1 MMKKISRKTLNRSFL
16 NWFYGNLTCFSQEH
30 MQTFGYLCSMLPIVN
45 ELYEKAEERKKA
57 MSTYS
62 AFFNTEPQ
70 VGALVVGM
78 TAGLEE
84 ARAKTENEDRAKNAA
99 VNQLKSAEAEKLKR
113 IRAARELVRVRITCM
128 NPLKKEYE
136 GEFFSVGNSEI
147 PTITKFVQFERE
159 YHVPRIMLNMIRN
172 KKYQMFVEERT
183 PNGGK
188 IKRGKLVREYA
199 IEELPPLTANE
210 LQELKQR
217 QLMAQGSAQN

>member
-1 MMKKISRKTLNRSFL
+1 MSNDQVQDIDTQDVEIQEDE
-16 NWFYGNLTCFSQEH
+16 LTVLKRQADIMGVRYHPSIGVE
-30 MQTFGYLCSMLPIVN
+30 
-45 ELYEKAEERKKA
+45 
-57 MSTYS
+57 
-62 AFFNTEPQ
+62 
-70 VGALVVGM
+70 ALR
-78 TAGLEE
+78 TKLEE
-84 ARAKTENEDRAKNAA
+84 ARAKTEIEDRAKNAA

-147 PTITKFVQFERE
+147 PTITKYVLFERD

-183 PNGGK
+183 PGGGK

-199 IEELPPLTANE
+199 VEELPPLTAAE

>member
-1 MMKKISRKTLNRSFL
+1 MSNDQVQDIDTQDVEIQEDE
-16 NWFYGNLTCFSQEH
+16 LTVLKRQADIMGVRYHPSIGVE
-30 MQTFGYLCSMLPIVN
+30 
-45 ELYEKAEERKKA
+45 
-57 MSTYS
+57 
-62 AFFNTEPQ
+62 
-70 VGALVVGM
+70 ALR
-78 TAGLEE
+78 AKLEE
-84 ARAKTENEDRAKNAA
+84 ARSKTESEDRAKNAA

-136 GEFFSVGNSEI
+136 GEIFSVGNSEI

-172 KKYQMFVEERT
+172 RKYQTFIEERT

-188 IKRGKLVREYA
+188 VKRGKLVREYA
-199 IEELPPLTANE
+199 IEELPPLTATE

>member
-1 MMKKISRKTLNRSFL
+1 MSNDQVQDIDTQDVEIQEDE
-16 NWFYGNLTCFSQEH
+16 LTVLKRQADIMGVRYHPSIGVE
-30 MQTFGYLCSMLPIVN
+30 
-45 ELYEKAEERKKA
+45 
-57 MSTYS
+57 
-62 AFFNTEPQ
+62 
-70 VGALVVGM
+70 ALR
-78 TAGLEE
+78 AKLEE
-84 ARAKTENEDRAKNAA
+84 ARSKTENEDRAKNAA

-136 GEFFSVGNSEI
+136 GEIFSVGNSEI

-172 KKYQMFVEERT
+172 RKYQTFFEERT

-188 IKRGKLVREYA
+188 VKRGKLIREYA
-199 IEELPPLTANE
+199 VEELPPLTATE

>member
-1 MMKKISRKTLNRSFL
+1 MSNDQVQDIDTQDVEIQEDE
-16 NWFYGNLTCFSQEH
+16 LTVLKRQADIMGVRYHPSIGVE
-30 MQTFGYLCSMLPIVN
+30 
-45 ELYEKAEERKKA
+45 
-57 MSTYS
+57 
-62 AFFNTEPQ
+62 
-70 VGALVVGM
+70 ALR
-78 TAGLEE
+78 AKLEE

-136 GEFFSVGNSEI
+136 GEIFSVGNSEI

-172 KKYQMFVEERT
+172 RKYQTFFEERT

-188 IKRGKLVREYA
+188 VKRGKLVREYA
-199 IEELPPLTANE
+199 IEELPPLTATE

-217 QLMAQGSAQN
+217 QLMAQGSTQN

>member
-1 MMKKISRKTLNRSFL
+1 MSNDQVQDIDTQDVEIQEDE
-16 NWFYGNLTCFSQEH
+16 LTVLKRQADIMGVRYHPSIGVE
-30 MQTFGYLCSMLPIVN
+30 
-45 ELYEKAEERKKA
+45 
-57 MSTYS
+57 
-62 AFFNTEPQ
+62 
-70 VGALVVGM
+70 ALR
-78 TAGLEE
+78 TKLEE

-136 GEFFSVGNSEI
+136 GELFSVGNSEI

-183 PNGGK
+183 PGGGK

-199 IEELPPLTANE
+199 VEELPPLTAAE

>member
-1 MMKKISRKTLNRSFL
+1 MSNDQVQDIDTQDVEIQEDE
-16 NWFYGNLTCFSQEH
+16 LTVLKRQADIMGVRYHPSIGVE
-30 MQTFGYLCSMLPIVN
+30 
-45 ELYEKAEERKKA
+45 
-57 MSTYS
+57 
-62 AFFNTEPQ
+62 
-70 VGALVVGM
+70 ALR
-78 TAGLEE
+78 AKLEE

-136 GEFFSVGNSEI
+136 GEIFSVGNSEI

-172 KKYQMFVEERT
+172 RKYQTFFEERT

-188 IKRGKLVREYA
+188 VKRGKLVREYA
-199 IEELPPLTANE
+199 IEELPPLTATE